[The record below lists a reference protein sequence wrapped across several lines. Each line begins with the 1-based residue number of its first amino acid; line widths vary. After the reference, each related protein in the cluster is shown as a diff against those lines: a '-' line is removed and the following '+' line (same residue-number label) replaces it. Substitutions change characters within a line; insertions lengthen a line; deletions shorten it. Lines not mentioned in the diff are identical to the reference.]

1 MFPKKLKN
9 DTGGLART
17 ALIIIIVIVML
28 SASTLVI
35 VLYQGN
41 QNANDQKNRTVVNG
55 DTVNVDYIGKVS
67 IGGVERVFDTSLA
80 NIANNASIPKSLSFT
95 LRDNTSYTPLSF
107 TVGGGTLITGFNNAV
122 IGMKVG
128 DTKTVDLSPSEGY
141 GNQVLSKISN
151 FTLTETKNVYEN
163 MSFAQFA
170 AKYSVT
176 PAAGMTVTDP
186 VYKWPVTVLI
196 ANADAD
202 KVQIQNAP
210 VQGQNYHIYGNSTQL
225 ADGWNI
231 TVTSVNTAI
240 SQAGQIVL
248 VHDITDADT
257 GRIRGVDQTG
267 TVFIL
272 DNVNTTAG
280 TAQRNVN
287 TELLGKTLTFTI
299 TLVAFA

>member
-35 VLYQGN
+35 VLYQGSQPATDRN
-41 QNANDQKNRTVVNG
+41 VANG
-55 DTVNVDYIGKVS
+55 DAIKVDYTGMVS
-67 IGGVERVFDTSLA
+67 INGVERVFDTSLA
-80 NIANNASIPKSLSFT
+80 SVANNASIPKSLSFT
-95 LRDNTSYTPLSF
+95 LRDNSSYTPLSF
-107 TVGGGTLITGFNNAV
+107 TVGGGSLITGFNNAV

-128 DTKTVDLSPSEGY
+128 ETKTVDIPPSQGY

-151 FTLTETKNVYEN
+151 FTLNETKNIFEN
-163 MSFAQFA
+163 MSFAVFT

-176 PAAGMTVTDP
+176 PTAGMTVTDP
-186 VYKWPVTVLI
+186 VYKWPVSILI
-196 ANADAD
+196 ANTDAD
-202 KVQIQNAP
+202 RVRIQNAP
-210 VQGQNYHIYGNSTQL
+210 VQGNQYHIYGNVSQE
-225 ADGWNI
+225 AAGWNI
-231 TVTSVNTAI
+231 TVNSVNTAI

-248 VHDITDADT
+248 HHDITDADT
-257 GRIRGVDQTG
+257 GMIRGVDQTG

-272 DNVNTTAG
+272 DGVNTAAG
-280 TAQRNVN
+280 TAQRNAN

-299 TLVAFA
+299 TLVAFG